1 MANVPHALDN
11 ILNVLTLSGLCL
23 RGKMLCL
30 HLRVG
35 MCSVTFMLKCVSSE
49 YKHGELA
56 KKPGGKTVL
65 PSLHCERESTFYSPC
80 AIYDLTTFLIHHITG
95 RYTTKEGNSAL
106 VRIPALWFFFSPP
119 QSTFQFTWFQHSCAK
134 WIWRLAEQ

>member
-1 MANVPHALDN
+1 MPHALDN

-23 RGKMLCL
+23 RGKTLCL

-35 MCSVTFMLKCVSSE
+35 MCFITLMLKCVSSE

-65 PSLHCERESTFYSPC
+65 PCLRCE
-80 AIYDLTTFLIHHITG
+80 
-95 RYTTKEGNSAL
+95 
-106 VRIPALWFFFSPP
+106 
-119 QSTFQFTWFQHSCAK
+119 
-134 WIWRLAEQ
+134 